1 MIKKLIKDI
10 IKGEGGFQRRGHL
23 PKKRRHPPK
32 GESISNSPPSGKEGW
47 LKAGVVGGYTMLIIT
62 DLRIHLP
69 PPPTGTPPSR
79 RRRIWIAPTS
89 RSEFLNLLFT
99 IIHI

>member
-10 IKGEGGFQRRGHL
+10 IKGERGFN
-23 PKKRRHPPK
+23 K
-32 GESISNSPPSGKEGW
+32 GEGISNSPPSGKEEW